1 MKTNG
6 LNGLTL
12 IFMCAVLAA
21 CGSGS
26 SSPTDSDGD
35 GIVDVEDIF
44 PQDKSESKDT
54 DLDGVGDNGDNCPAI
69 ANADQLNL
77 DDDELG
83 NACDNDIDGDG
94 VLNDADAFPLN
105 ALEAKD
111 TDSDTIG
118 DNTDN
123 CPIIA
128 NTDQVNTDGD
138 SAGDACDDL
147 PNDASDTKDFD
158 GDLIGNT
165 LDPDDDNDFH
175 NDDVDAFPFDAT
187 EWEDDD
193 GDQIG
198 NNKDLHVTDTHP
210 NAMQLQRLLDTNKAI
225 KFISPQ
231 QEGVYT
237 YAGPIGQRVRNAGDV
252 NNDGLDDLLIGYSA
266 FTENNIY
273 ATGKVYLLFGK
284 DTGWPS
290 TIDLGDLANAGVN
303 YVEFSADQNDPDGS
317 GLGADVASVGDVNG
331 DQIDDFLISAK
342 YMDTESGDPGGGEAF
357 LVFGRDNDWPDAQVS
372 MALLKSKYAI
382 SYRGEQ
388 RYGILGNLT
397 ISVGDVN
404 NDTHPDFVIG
414 EEQYN
419 ITDGGQEGRSIL
431 LFGGP
436 HLQPPQN
443 GNPVQTLLSEIPSA
457 QRVFINRYANSITAI
472 KDINA
477 DNIDDL
483 AFGRLHIDNGQG
495 DAIVLLG
502 RASWPDTIDLDA
514 ITAGTGFKLLS
525 SENPD
530 RDFRQQIGTSISSGD
545 LNGDGHADLAIA
557 SPVNNG
563 STQYEVPSNKT
574 YILWGGRAVWPSI
587 LYADQLAAD
596 VGATISTDQSMTV
609 GQSMA
614 VLPDSNQD
622 GMDELLLGAPI
633 NAYNSASNLDGFIA
647 TIFKING
654 REIWDNLVL
663 SFTEAPEAYER
674 IISLNPLDEA
684 GKNVSVVGD
693 YNQDGLSEFIIDI
706 LKPVETYEGQPAA
719 EQLEQFYLIYGYS
732 SLPQPNT
739 SAAQ

>member
-1 MKTNG
+1 MK
-6 LNGLTL
+6 LQWLVSISLCLILT
-12 IFMCAVLAA
+12 A
-21 CGSGS
+21 CGSS
-26 SSPTDSDGD
+26 DNKAANTDGD
-35 GIVDVEDIF
+35 GIPDARDNCIQVVNDE
-44 PQDKSESKDT
+44 QL
-54 DLDGVGDNGDNCPAI
+54 DLDFDGIGD
-69 ANADQLNL
+69 
-77 DDDELG
+77 
-83 NACDNDIDGDG
+83 ACDNDIDGDG

-123 CPIIA
+123 CPAIV

-147 PNDASDTKDFD
+147 PTDASDTKDFD

-193 GDQIG
+193 GDRIG

-231 QEGVYT
+231 QDQDSFT
-237 YAGPIGQRVRNAGDV
+237 GPIGQRVRNAGDV
-252 NNDGLDDLLIGYSA
+252 NNDGLDDLLIGYA
-266 FTENNIY
+266 GYKVGTVHT
-273 ATGKVYLLFGK
+273 TGKVYLLFGK
-284 DTGWPS
+284 ATGWPS
-290 TIDLGDLANAGVN
+290 TIDLGDLASAGVD
-303 YVEFSADQNDPDGS
+303 YVEFSATPYPEEPDHGGF
-317 GLGADVASVGDVNG
+317 GLDVAGVGDVNG
-331 DQIDDFLISAK
+331 DQIDDFLIGAP
-342 YMDTESGDPGGGEAF
+342 YINTEAGEPNGGEVF
-357 LVFGRDNDWPDAQVS
+357 LVFGRDNDWPDTQVS
-372 MALLKSKYAI
+372 MALLKSTYAI
-382 SYRGEQ
+382 YYRGAQ
-388 RYGILGNLT
+388 SYGAFGEIALPA
-397 ISVGDVN
+397 GDVN
-404 NDTHPDFVIG
+404 HDSHADFIIS
-414 EEQYN
+414 QRRHN
-419 ITDGGQEGRSIL
+419 ITTDGKEGRSIL

-502 RASWPDTIDLDA
+502 RETTSWPDTIDLDA

-545 LNGDGHADLAIA
+545 LNGDGHTDLAIA
-557 SPVNNG
+557 SPVSKQTG
-563 STQYEVPSNKT
+563 QYESPNKT
-574 YILWGGRAVWPSI
+574 YILWGGRGVWPSI
-587 LYADQLAAD
+587 LYADQLATD
-596 VGATISTDQSMTV
+596 VGATINTDQGMTL

-622 GMDELLLGAPI
+622 GMDELLLGAPS
-633 NAYNSASNLDGFIA
+633 NAYNSLSTGLDGYIA

-663 SFTEAPEAYER
+663 SFTEAPEEYER

-693 YNQDGLSEFIIDI
+693 YNQDGLQEFIIDI

-732 SLPQPNT
+732 SLPQPNM